1 MSVMLLEMAVYQ
13 ESDVFAMNPIA
24 NVDSA
29 AVSNLEGKEYIR
41 FVWNEISSNQINSK
55 YTLSESIL
63 RTIYS
68 HHCVGRNLRKA
79 ALLALAEG
87 LNYGKVIASWGEGHN
102 KSQKTGMI
110 GAPIMIDGVKYL
122 LCVTTMRN
130 RNHVIKPYA
139 ITLKDANGNNVEE
152 KTVVGNNLV
161 HDSNNGD
168 STSGNNRLST
178 ITASHHT
185 NTPLSSNAKVQ
196 QNIQTN
202 KQNNENIQYYS
213 MNNKVRLTEKQLHSV
228 IKESVHKL
236 LNEISC
242 GGTSKQGNPY
252 DNWDGGFGDNWSD
265 EQWAEY
271 EKKRAEKY
279 KDIPNRDYFNESKGF
294 ANKEQSKMMDWKKK
308 RTDAFYD
315 KDGKPISKKYTPRDK
330 DGIPKPIKIKES
342 QLHNIVKESIN
353 KVIQEGWFGNDAKY
367 GEKWWNPFSWV
378 NDETKRSMDKAEA
391 RRNQR
396 LKDVER
402 KKRQQEQEKERDR
415 LRRETEF
422 RAAERDREQAKWAAR
437 HGSGAAHAG
446 ESYLGIGHSA
456 YDDMGR

>member
-1 MSVMLLEMAVYQ
+1 MLLEMAVYQ

-213 MNNKVRLTEKQLHSV
+213 MNNNRIRLTE
-228 IKESVHKL
+228 
-236 LNEISC
+236 
-242 GGTSKQGNPY
+242 
-252 DNWDGGFGDNWSD
+252 
-265 EQWAEY
+265 
-271 EKKRAEKY
+271 
-279 KDIPNRDYFNESKGF
+279 
-294 ANKEQSKMMDWKKK
+294 
-308 RTDAFYD
+308 
-315 KDGKPISKKYTPRDK
+315 
-330 DGIPKPIKIKES
+330 S
-342 QLHNIVKESIN
+342 QLRRIVKESVDSILKEGSKKKDPMAQWFNDFN
-353 KVIQEGWFGNDAKY
+353 KASKY
-367 GEKWWNPFSWV
+367 
-378 NDETKRSMDKAEA
+378 
-391 RRNQR
+391 
-396 LKDVER
+396 
-402 KKRQQEQEKERDR
+402 
-415 LRRETEF
+415 RETMDYVNKGGRNPLSNKKEDD
-422 RAAERDREQAKWAAR
+422 EIN
-437 HGSGAAHAG
+437 
-446 ESYLGIGHSA
+446 ESYNKLNGLHRLA
-456 YDDMGR
+456 YENQGMKEKIKEVAQFADIVAGVARSEGRDNYVKFYKQLASNIFQMLNLWGFLDDMDD